1 MDDARPFGAARTR
14 TRGVPLERET
24 GPSSRQLAAA
34 APEERSGR
42 AGNAL
47 ARLTSPVFR
56 LAVLVPLVVL
66 AVVSAVR
73 ADGSGVE
80 ALRELFEGFG
90 PAGPVVFAAAYAVAA
105 TLLLP
110 AAPFT
115 IGAGLLFGP
124 VLGTVTALVG
134 ATVGATGAFQLGRV
148 FGRGAVE
155 QFGGKRVAAL
165 DRYLSRRGFV
175 AVLTVRLV
183 PLFPF
188 NLISVVSG
196 VTGVPVRDYVLATA
210 VGIIPGTVAYAA
222 LGGTIDDPTSPAF
235 LAALAIFLL
244 VTLAAGA
251 ASRRLRRRQELPDV
265 AG

>member
-1 MDDARPFGAARTR
+1 LDRETR
-14 TRGVPLERET
+14 TSE
-24 GPSSRQLAAA
+24 RQLPVA
-34 APEERSGR
+34 APDERGAGR
-42 AGNAL
+42 AGNVL
-47 ARLTSPVFR
+47 ARLTSPGFR
-56 LAVLVPLVVL
+56 LAVLVPIVAAA
-66 AVVSAVR
+66 AVFALR

-80 ALRELFEGFG
+80 ALRQLFEGFG
-90 PAGPVVFAAAYAVAA
+90 AAGPFVFAGAYAVAA

-124 VLGTVTALVG
+124 VLGTATALVG
-134 ATVGATGAFQLGRV
+134 ATVGATGAFLLGRV
-148 FGRGAVE
+148 LGRGAVE
-155 QFGGKRVAAL
+155 RFAGQRVAAL

-175 AVLTVRLV
+175 AVLIVRLV

-188 NLISVVSG
+188 NLISVVAG
-196 VTGVPVRDYVLATA
+196 VTGIPVREYVLATA

-222 LGGTIDDPTSPAF
+222 LGGTIENPTSPAF
-235 LAALAIFLL
+235 LGALAIFAL

-251 ASRRLRRRQELPDV
+251 ASRRLRSTRELTEA